1 MKIGLVSPDSLLRPG
16 GIKNHILAL
25 KKIFKQDGHQVKI
38 IAPRLTNLE
47 DYGSEVILLGGA
59 TIVPSNA
66 ATGALSLSLFDKERP
81 EDVLKRENFDIL
93 HFHNPL
99 APFLS
104 WQLLAV
110 SNSVNVATFHADI
123 KSMRITRYSPFLWG
137 ILYQQFLP
145 KIKGLIAVSKA
156 ARDSV
161 LPYFKRKINI
171 IPNGVDLTVFNQKN
185 QPIKKYK
192 DGKINILY
200 VGRLEERKGVDFLLS
215 AWKILKAKNLRLIL
229 VGDGP
234 EKGKIKELIKTLN
247 LKNVIM
253 EGYVPDKD
261 LSSYYATADVF
272 CSPAIK
278 GESFGMVLL
287 EAMASGVPIVAAA
300 NDGYKEILK
309 EVGKECLAK
318 TEDVNDLV
326 FKLKRLIKDENLRKK
341 LREWGRR
348 EAREYSWEKVGR
360 KVLEFYQEQL

>member
-16 GIKNHILAL
+16 GIKNHILSL
-25 KKIFKQDGHQVKI
+25 KKIFEQDGHQVKI

-47 DYGSEVILLGGA
+47 DYGLEVILLGGA
-59 TIVPSNA
+59 AIVPSNA
-66 ATGALSLSLFDKERP
+66 ATGALSLSLFDKEGP

-137 ILYQQFLP
+137 ILYQRFLP
-145 KIKGLIAVSKA
+145 KIKGLIAVSKV

-171 IPNGVDLTVFNQKN
+171 IPNGVDLAVFNQKN
-185 QPIKKYK
+185 KPIKKYK

-234 EKGKIKELIKTLN
+234 EKGKIERMVKEFNFKEVVL
-247 LKNVIM
+247 
-253 EGYVPDKD
+253 EGYVKD
-261 LSSYYATADVF
+261 ENLPAYYATADVF

-287 EAMASGVPIVAAA
+287 EAMASGVAIVAAA

-309 EVGKECLAK
+309 EAGKECLAK

-326 FKLKRLIKDENLRKK
+326 IKLKRLIKDENLRKK
-341 LREWGRR
+341 LGEWGRW
-348 EAREYSWEKVGR
+348 EAEKYSWDKIGSQ
-360 KVLEFYQEQL
+360 VLEFYQRYL